1 MKEPSVKSPVR
12 KADSPFRNV
21 ERFFDIPEQY
31 PAELFSYPG
40 ITQTFYDSV
49 PYHGKPTRVFACYGL
64 PENAAPEHPV
74 PGIVLIHGGGASAL
88 ADWVELWNR
97 RGYAAISMDT
107 CGGIPCWA
115 PNAYFAKWPRH
126 PFSGPKGWGQSMY
139 DVDLPP
145 EDQWPYH
152 AAAAVMLAHSLL
164 RSLPGVDPE
173 RIGVTG
179 VSWGGVTA
187 ATVAGLDPRFRFAIP
202 VYGCGFMN
210 EESSALNFEHPRMT
224 PERCDRWY
232 ELWDPGHYLPNADL
246 PLLFFSGSN
255 DFAFPPDALQKS
267 FDAVPNEGKRLSVR
281 VAYPH
286 GMTQCWNEETI
297 FDFADSILAKRNVP
311 ELAKI
316 EISGNEVAVPMKCDR
331 KIRLAELNFTRATGY
346 WQDRIWNRV
355 PAQIENGRL
364 IARIPRAA
372 SALYF
377 NLFTENDCCYSSS
390 ILILQ

>member
-1 MKEPSVKSPVR
+1 
-12 KADSPFRNV
+12 
-21 ERFFDIPEQY
+21 
-31 PAELFSYPG
+31 
-40 ITQTFYDSV
+40 
-49 PYHGKPTRVFACYGL
+49 
-64 PENAAPEHPV
+64 
-74 PGIVLIHGGGASAL
+74 
-88 ADWVELWNR
+88 
-97 RGYAAISMDT
+97 
-107 CGGIPCWA
+107 
-115 PNAYFAKWPRH
+115 
-126 PFSGPKGWGQSMY
+126 
-139 DVDLPP
+139 
-145 EDQWPYH
+145 
-152 AAAAVMLAHSLL
+152 
-164 RSLPGVDPE
+164 
-173 RIGVTG
+173 
-179 VSWGGVTA
+179 
-187 ATVAGLDPRFRFAIP
+187 
-202 VYGCGFMN
+202 MN

>member
-1 MKEPSVKSPVR
+1 MSEKKM
-12 KADSPFRNV
+12 PFG
-21 ERFFDIPEQY
+21 EIHRFLECPEQY
-31 PAELFSYPG
+31 PASCFFDPAV
-40 ITQTFYDSV
+40 TQVFYESV
-49 PYHGKPTRVFACYGL
+49 PYRGKPTRVFACYGL
-64 PENAAPEHPV
+64 PEHASPDHPV

-107 CGGIPCWA
+107 CGGMPCWA
-115 PNAYFAKWPRH
+115 PNPYFAKWPRH
-126 PFSGPKGWGQSMY
+126 AFSGPKGWGQSMY

-152 AAAAVMLAHSLL
+152 AAAAVMLGHSLL

-210 EESSALNFEHPRMT
+210 EESSALNFEHPAMT

-246 PLLFFSGSN
+246 PVLFFSGSN

-267 FDAVPNEGKRLSVR
+267 LDAVPNAGKRLSLR

-286 GMTQCWNEETI
+286 GMTQCWTERTI
-297 FDFADSILAKRNVP
+297 FDFADSVLAGLPVP
-311 ELAKI
+311 NL
-316 EISGNEVAVPMKCDR
+316 SGIRREGEWVTVQVECDR
-331 KIRLAELNFTRATGY
+331 KIRQAELNFTRATGY
-346 WQDRIWNRV
+346 WQDRCWNRQSV
-355 PAQIENGRL
+355 PVENGSL
-364 IARIPRAA
+364 KARIPRAA

-377 NLFTENDCCYSSS
+377 NLFTEDDCCYSSS
-390 ILILQ
+390 LLELKHP

>member
-1 MKEPSVKSPVR
+1 MKAE
-12 KADSPFRNV
+12 SPFRKV
-21 ERFFDIPEQY
+21 ERFFDVPTQY
-31 PAELFSYPG
+31 PTERFSYPG
-40 ITQTFYDSV
+40 ITQIFYDSV

-64 PENAAPEHPV
+64 PEGATPAAPV
-74 PGIVLIHGGGASAL
+74 PGIVLIH
-88 ADWVELWNR
+88 
-97 RGYAAISMDT
+97 AISMDT
-107 CGGIPCWA
+107 CGGVPCWA

-126 PFSGPKGWGQSMY
+126 EFSGPKGWGQSMY

-152 AAAAVMLAHSLL
+152 AVAAVMLGHSLL

-224 PERCDRWY
+224 PERCSRWY
-232 ELWDPGHYLPNADL
+232 ELWDPGLYLPNANL
-246 PLLFFSGSN
+246 PVLFFSGSN

-267 FDAVPNEGKRLSVR
+267 VDAVPHPGKRLSVR

-297 FDFADSILAKRNVP
+297 FDFADSVIGKRPLPSLSKV
-311 ELAKI
+311 ELN
-316 EISGNEVAVPMKCDR
+316 GNEVSVRVECER

-355 PAQIENGRL
+355 PVQPEHDRL
-364 IARIPRAA
+364 TARIPRAA

-377 NLFTENDCCYSSS
+377 NLFTENDCCYSSN